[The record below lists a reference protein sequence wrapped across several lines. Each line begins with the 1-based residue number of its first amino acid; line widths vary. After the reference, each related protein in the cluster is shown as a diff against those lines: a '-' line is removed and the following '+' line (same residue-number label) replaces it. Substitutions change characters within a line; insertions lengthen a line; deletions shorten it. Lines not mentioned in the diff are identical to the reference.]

1 MMSRN
6 NIFKKTTW
14 DMMKSAML
22 PILFSAIIIGT
33 ISYGLSQTEE
43 SSGAE
48 GLIILEDSIRRAV
61 VTAYAIE
68 GRYPD
73 SLQYIE
79 DNFGVHIDQ
88 NRYIVHYRVFA
99 TNLMPDIMVF
109 EK

>member
-1 MMSRN
+1 MVSRN
-6 NIFKKTTW
+6 NIFKKTSW
-14 DMMKSAML
+14 DIIKSIML
-22 PILFSAIIIGT
+22 PVLFTAIIIGI
-33 ISYGLSQTEE
+33 ISYGLRQTGE

-48 GLIILEDSIRRAV
+48 GLAILEDSIRRAV

-73 SLQYIE
+73 SLQHIE
-79 DNFGVHIDQ
+79 DNFNIHIDR